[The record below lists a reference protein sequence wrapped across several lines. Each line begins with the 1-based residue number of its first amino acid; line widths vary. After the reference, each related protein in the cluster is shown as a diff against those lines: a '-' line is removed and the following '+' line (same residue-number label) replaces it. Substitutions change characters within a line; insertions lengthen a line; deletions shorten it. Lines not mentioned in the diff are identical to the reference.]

1 MNQKLNSLNRE
12 ARELEKIIHH
22 NVLKLTEGK

>member
-1 MNQKLNSLNRE
+1 MNQELNSLNRE
-12 ARELEKIIHH
+12 ARKLEKIINH